1 MYGDMSRL
9 LDGLSGHFSGVL
21 AQQGRLLLDSELN
34 EQNAI
39 VLNYLRCL
47 TTDLIG
53 PFAGP
58 VHHAG
63 FEVEPVVRDGRVRAV
78 RLRRGRYYVYGLRCE
93 TPPPHQQANREW
105 PVGVQEGKFVVWLV
119 VWEQSVSAIQAP
131 ELVDPALP
139 ADVPDTTRRRQ
150 VRWRPAAGRTLPRRD
165 EDLTELDRESIIRA
179 FREYDADPRDRPTLA
194 AQPDAGGGAE
204 AGPST
209 APVPWG
215 YRGMENQ
222 LYRVEVYRG
231 GHREEATFVWSR
243 NNGVPEFGLEGLTDP
258 ADGLGMRTATVRR
271 GWYDSRQ
278 GLEVGDWV
286 ELVDDTWAP
295 LGTVA
300 APLLQVKRVSLAT
313 RQVTLHDDKSRRD
326 FDLARHPLLRRWD
339 QRPDDPAAS
348 QGIPVR
354 EADRKWFE
362 LEDGVQI
369 RFDAPGAYYEHGDY
383 WLIPARTGVG
393 LLWPRSQDAKPAPL
407 ALPPHGPDRYL
418 APLALVHHPP
428 VEPTDL
434 RTVFEPRIGDHE
446 PPHSG
451 GTTGSG
457 GSGGTP
463 ARRPRSTSR
472 TRQDQ
477 P

>member
-39 VLNYLRCL
+39 LLNYLRCL

-63 FEVEPVVRDGRVRAV
+63 FEVEPVIRDGRYRAV

-93 TPPPHQQANREW
+93 TPPPHQPANREW
-105 PVGVQEGKFVVWLV
+105 AIGVHEGKFVVYLL

-131 ELVDPALP
+131 ELIDPALP

-194 AQPDAGGGAE
+194 AQPDSGRDTE
-204 AGPST
+204 PGPAS
-209 APVPWG
+209 APVSWG

-222 LYRVEVYRG
+222 LYRVEVYRD

-243 NNGVPEFGLEGLTDP
+243 NNGTPEFGLAGLTDP
-258 ADGLGMRTATVRR
+258 PDSLGLRTAPLRR

-295 LGTVA
+295 LGTPA
-300 APLLQVKRVSLAT
+300 ALMQVKGVSLAT
-313 RQVTLHDDKSRRD
+313 RQVTLQDGKGHRD

-369 RFDAPGAYYEHGDY
+369 RFDTPGAYYEHGDY
-383 WLIPARTGVG
+383 WLIPARTGAG
-393 LLWPRSQDAKPAPL
+393 LLWPHSQDARPVPL
-407 ALPPHGPDRYL
+407 ALPPHGPARYL

-428 VEPTDL
+428 GDPTDL
-434 RTVFEPRIGDHE
+434 RTLFEHRTDEHG

-451 GTTGSG
+451 GTT